1 MVLGTSQDDAGSSC
15 CVDGR
20 AQIGHSSTELG
31 IYPSVLDDLTYCS
44 APGLIPQVQC
54 QQSETL
60 SRESWSSSRTCPAN
74 RDGGPRPSGRRN
86 ETLFRMGWIRLPSYR
101 TAGFE
106 PATHGPGNRCSIP

>member
-44 APGLIPQVQC
+44 APGLIPQVQ
-54 QQSETL
+54 
-60 SRESWSSSRTCPAN
+60 W
-74 RDGGPRPSGRRN
+74 DGGYIVAVPSIHESGRGYEWDN
-86 ETLFRMGWIRLPSYR
+86 Q
-101 TAGFE
+101 AGGIAE
-106 PATHGPGNRCSIP
+106 AQSGS